1 MTELIPSTKLSPEDF
16 TNLLY
21 PYAKNTEN
29 TTGISAIAILAQ
41 AALESGWNSASIGW
55 AYFGVKWNAAVGGDR
70 QLITTT
76 EYMST
81 PDAQFPVIESVTP
94 IDRNGETL
102 YKYIIQD
109 WFRKYDSPEES
120 FTDHAD
126 FFLRN
131 PRYSA
136 ALDVKDNP
144 EQFFIEIAKAG
155 YATDTNYA
163 QKLISIANRISGII
177 SDNNLS

>member
-144 EQFFIEIAKAG
+144 IDFINSISASG
-155 YATDTNYA
+155 YASDPNYA
-163 QKLISIANRISGII
+163 QKLISIANKISDII
-177 SDNNLS
+177 SNNNLS